1 MIPCYT
7 TIPESPEEALLPDN
21 RQLSSLKEMP
31 LTSAERNLVFYGVD
45 ESALTEY
52 LTRVRNYA
60 DALERADHALP
71 VGDRRVI
78 WLKNLILCDSKKTAE
93 AMIAYDERMAGKA
106 ENENLEWAIEL
117 EIVPDN
123 PWMNVCKL
131 TWEQWTA
138 YCTAP
143 GRQEK

>member
-52 LTRVRNYA
+52 LTRVRNYG
-60 DALERADHALP
+60 DALEYADYALP
-71 VGDRRVI
+71 VVDRRVI

-93 AMIAYDERMAGKA
+93 ALIAYDERVAG
-106 ENENLEWAIEL
+106 NEILEWAIEL

-138 YCTAP
+138 YRAAS